1 VTITFLPNPEASL
14 TFHAITY
21 RFHIIPPVFAASAT
35 KHVSAII
42 SKMAKDNLDNSR
54 AAASPGKV
62 TDETSTLPAPGPR
75 RSGRARKQTDLFGAQ
90 DVVKEATT
98 AKTSPTQPAQTRR
111 NPKRK
116 AAPEVFDVPDD
127 LLEASLGPWDE
138 NEKADWPSWT
148 DVESDPVN
156 SLFWVPNP
164 LGSL

>member
-1 VTITFLPNPEASL
+1 
-14 TFHAITY
+14 
-21 RFHIIPPVFAASAT
+21 
-35 KHVSAII
+35 
-42 SKMAKDNLDNSR
+42 MAKDNLDSSR

-75 RSGRARKQTDLFGAQ
+75 RSGRARKQTGLFGAQ
-90 DVVKEATT
+90 DVAKEATP
-98 AKTSPTQPAQTRR
+98 AKTSLTQPAQTRR

-116 AAPEVFDVPDD
+116 AAPGVFDVPDD

-156 SLFWVPNP
+156 SPFLGIQPPTEP
-164 LGSL
+164 LTLIPDLGVFQCHSLPAWH